1 MKHQRM
7 FIFLG
12 LVCCFCLIS
21 TGSGYGSETGAQG
34 FIGFTSL
41 DKDEIDFKEIEGL
54 EELGLNE
61 ELDLSDLISI
71 GGAGYSNLAG
81 DQLAIGV
88 EYGGIFSGM
97 VDDFDSKTGNG
108 QVRISADGSLFLLD
122 LFLGPQVNANL
133 GEKVRLYCGAGPL
146 LMFGYISAD
155 FEQREIEENYDI
167 DVSEND
173 TAVGAGGYVRMG
185 IEFATGRDSSF
196 GVGVRGFAS
205 SLDFS
210 DTLGEVDFQGVQG
223 FLTFSSRF

>member
-1 MKHQRM
+1 MKSHQI

-12 LVCCFCLIS
+12 VMCCFCLLNAS
-21 TGSGYGSETGAQG
+21 SGYAEVSSQG

-54 EELGLNE
+54 EELGLND

-71 GGAGYSNLAG
+71 GGAGYNKLAG
-81 DQLAIGV
+81 DKLALGV

-97 VDDFDSKTGNG
+97 VDDVDSKSGNG
-108 QVRISADGSLFLLD
+108 KVYVSADSSLFLLD
-122 LFLGPQVNANL
+122 LFIGPQVNANL

-155 FEQREIEENYDI
+155 FEQREIEEEYDI

-185 IEFATGRDSSF
+185 VEFSTGRDSSF
-196 GVGVRGFAS
+196 GIGVRGFTS

-223 FLTFSSRF
+223 FLTFTSRF

>member
-12 LVCCFCLIS
+12 LVCCFCLMS
-21 TGSGYGSETGAQG
+21 AGSGYGAETGAQG

-54 EELGLNE
+54 EELDLDE

-97 VDDFDSKTGNG
+97 VDDVDSKSGNG
-108 QVRISADGSLFLLD
+108 QVRISADSSLFLLD

-133 GEKVRLYCGAGPL
+133 GEMVRLYCGAGPL
-146 LMFGYISAD
+146 AD
-155 FEQREIEENYDI
+155 
-167 DVSEND
+167 
-173 TAVGAGGYVRMG
+173 VRVY
-185 IEFATGRDSSF
+185 FR
-196 GVGVRGFAS
+196 R
-205 SLDFS
+205 L
-210 DTLGEVDFQGVQG
+210 
-223 FLTFSSRF
+223 